1 MRQARTRPRRV
12 GRGPRWPDVQTRI
25 ARALI
30 AGALFWGCNLAPRYE
45 RPKAPVPKAW
55 PTGDAYEQGQASAIP
70 PQLRYQDIFSDPE
83 LQNVIGQAL
92 RNGRD
97 LRVAAANVAS
107 VRAQYR
113 VARSGIFPSVNAN
126 AGAIF
131 GGGSAAGGAATG
143 GAGNGA
149 VAGGAVGGVA
159 AGGGSGNYR
168 LYSVNLGSSA
178 FELDLFGRLRNL
190 SAAALDAYLASD
202 AGARSAR
209 LALVSQVA
217 STYLTLA
224 ADRSRLS
231 IARETLENAG
241 ASAELA
247 SARLSGGVAALL
259 DLRQAQTV
267 VGQAQSAVAEQKT
280 AVAQDLNLL
289 VRLVGAP
296 LDPALLPA
304 SLESVDERIN
314 ELPAGLSSEV
324 LLRRPDVVE
333 AEYRLRS
340 ANARIGAA
348 RAAFFPSI
356 SLTGLVGFASPSLSA
371 LFSDDSFNWSVRPN
385 ASLTIFDAGANS
397 GNLAFAWA
405 QRELF
410 LAQYEQTI
418 QTAFREVADALA
430 RQGTLREQLAAQ
442 QLLVDAARDSY
453 RLAEARYR
461 GGVDSFLASLEAQR
475 TLFSARQSLLAA
487 RLSRAQTLV
496 ALYRVLG
503 GDAFSEQPLAER

>member
-1 MRQARTRPRRV
+1 M
-12 GRGPRWPDVQTRI
+12 
-25 ARALI
+25 
-30 AGALFWGCNLAPRYE
+30 
-45 RPKAPVPKAW
+45 
-55 PTGDAYEQGQASAIP
+55 GDAYQKDQSSASP
-70 PQLRYQDIFSDPE
+70 SPELRYQDIFSDPK
-83 LQNVIGQAL
+83 LQNIIEQAL
-92 RNGRD
+92 LNGRD

-107 VRAQYR
+107 ARAQYR
-113 VARSGIFPSVNAN
+113 VARSDIFPTVNAN

-131 GGGSAAGGAATG
+131 GGGSAAGGAAAG
-143 GAGNGA
+143 GVGG
-149 VAGGAVGGVA
+149 VGGGAVGGVPGGAA
-159 AGGGSGNYR
+159 AGVGAGSGTFR
-168 LYSVNLGSSA
+168 LYSVNLASSS

-209 LALVSQVA
+209 LALVGQVA

-224 ADRSRLS
+224 ADRSRLN
-231 IARETLENAG
+231 IAQQTVENAT
-241 ASAELA
+241 ASADLA
-247 SARLSGGVAALL
+247 SARLTGGVAALL

-267 VGQAQSAVAEQKT
+267 VAQAQSSVAEQTT

-289 VRLVGAP
+289 VLLVGRP
-296 LDPALLPA
+296 VNPALLPA
-304 SLESVDERIN
+304 SLESVDERLN

-324 LLRRPDVVE
+324 LLRRPDVLE
-333 AEYRLRS
+333 AELRLRS
-340 ANARIGAA
+340 ANAQIGAA

-356 SLTGLVGFASPSLSA
+356 SLTGLVGFASPSLGA
-371 LFSDDSFNWSVRPN
+371 LFSDNAFNWNVRPN

-430 RQGTLREQLAAQ
+430 RQGTLRDQLAAQ
-442 QLLVDAARDSY
+442 QLLVEAAEDSY

-461 GGVDSFLASLEAQR
+461 GGVDSFLSSLEAQR
-475 TLFSARQSLLAA
+475 TLFSARQSLIAA
-487 RLSRAQTLV
+487 RLARAQTLV
-496 ALYRVLG
+496 TLYRVLG
-503 GDAFSEQPLAER
+503 GDAFADQPLAAR

>member
-1 MRQARTRPRRV
+1 
-12 GRGPRWPDVQTRI
+12 
-25 ARALI
+25 
-30 AGALFWGCNLAPRYE
+30 
-45 RPKAPVPKAW
+45 
-55 PTGDAYEQGQASAIP
+55 
-70 PQLRYQDIFSDPE
+70 
-83 LQNVIGQAL
+83 
-92 RNGRD
+92 
-97 LRVAAANVAS
+97 VAAANVAS
-107 VRAQYR
+107 ARAQYR

-131 GGGSAAGGAATG
+131 GGGSAAGGAASG
-143 GAGNGA
+143 GAVG
-149 VAGGAVGGVA
+149 GGAVGGVA
-159 AGGGSGNYR
+159 AGGGSGSYR

-224 ADRSRLS
+224 ADRSRLG
-231 IARETLENAG
+231 IAEQTVENAA

-247 SARLSGGVAALL
+247 SARLSGGVAGLL

-296 LDPALLPA
+296 VDPALLPA
-304 SLESVDERIN
+304 SLESVDERLN

-324 LLRRPDVVE
+324 LLRRPDVIE

-397 GNLAFAWA
+397 GNLAYAWA

-442 QLLVDAARDSY
+442 QMLLVAAEDSY

-461 GGVDSFLASLEAQR
+461 GGVDSFLSSLEAQR
-475 TLFSARQSLLAA
+475 TLFSARQSLIAA
-487 RLSRAQTLV
+487 RLARAQTLV
-496 ALYRVLG
+496 TLYRVLG
-503 GDAFSEQPLAER
+503 GDAFADQPLAAR